1 MGVFTDIL
9 TYYNLRKATAFFNPS
24 IFNQISLIVIFADN
38 NGVAGG
44 KQREKLPLIII
55 VNNWIN
61 KRASESYRQF
71 SAFVSNGSIT

>member
-24 IFNQISLIVIFADN
+24 IFNNIYLIVIFADN

-44 KQREKLPLIII
+44 KQRGKLPLITI
-55 VNNWIN
+55 VNN
-61 KRASESYRQF
+61 
-71 SAFVSNGSIT
+71 